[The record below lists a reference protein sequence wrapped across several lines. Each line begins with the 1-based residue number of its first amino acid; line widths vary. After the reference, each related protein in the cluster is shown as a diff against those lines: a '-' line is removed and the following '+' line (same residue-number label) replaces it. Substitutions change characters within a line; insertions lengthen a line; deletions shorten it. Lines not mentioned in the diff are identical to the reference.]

1 MLMAARKLQGIG
13 LVLFVLMFAMTLY
26 PVSLRVAATR
36 SELAQVE
43 YDVMQTRLNIRYL
56 ETEFSARSSLRQ
68 LERWNAESLGYA
80 APEAAQFLS
89 GERALAQLDSLR
101 PVAGPRADRALLAV
115 AEVPPVPASRSATQM
130 IIDASIPSAQAREPV
145 RPRSAN
151 VPAEPVGKKTAS
163 AIVAKA
169 PNAPSKSA
177 ATKTAPAPSS
187 QTSKQ
192 DRRLAM
198 LDQQLLTPA
207 ALNAID
213 SAARAEAGAGRAQ

>member
-43 YDVMQTRLNIRYL
+43 YDVLQTRLNIRYL

-89 GERALAQLDSLR
+89 GERALAQLDSLQ

-115 AEVPPVPASRSATQM
+115 AEVPPVAPRSATQM
-130 IIDASIPSAQAREPV
+130 IIDVSIPSAQAREPV
-145 RPRSAN
+145 RPQVADKPAGPVGAK
-151 VPAEPVGKKTAS
+151 VPAAVAAKTPTATTKP
-163 AIVAKA
+163 ATAKV
-169 PNAPSKSA
+169 
-177 ATKTAPAPSS
+177 APAASG
-187 QTSKQ
+187 QAAKQ

>member
-36 SELAQVE
+36 SALAQVE
-43 YDVMQTRLNIRYL
+43 YDVLQTRLNIRYL

-80 APEAAQFLS
+80 APDAAQFLS
-89 GERALAQLDSLR
+89 GERALAQLDSLQ

-115 AEVPPVPASRSATQM
+115 AEVPPVATPRSATQM

-145 RPRSAN
+145 HPQIADK
-151 VPAEPVGKKTAS
+151 PAGRVGTKAP
-163 AIVAKA
+163 AAVAAKA
-169 PNAPSKSA
+169 PTA
-177 ATKTAPAPSS
+177 AAKPATAKAAPATSS
-187 QTSKQ
+187 QATKQ

>member
-89 GERALAQLDSLR
+89 GERALAQLDSLQ
-101 PVAGPRADRALLAV
+101 PVSGPRADRALLAV
-115 AEVPPVPASRSATQM
+115 AEVPPVAAPRSATQM

-145 RPRSAN
+145 RPQIADT
-151 VPAEPVGKKTAS
+151 AGKKAPAMVAAKTPTATPKPD
-163 AIVAKA
+163 AAKA
-169 PNAPSKSA
+169 APS
-177 ATKTAPAPSS
+177 TSS
-187 QTSKQ
+187 QATKQ